1 MLFFFSDIN
10 ELPDLFPNSPKQ
22 FYENN
27 ANEKTDPSQVKEIT
41 NDAIND
47 HEENGQ
53 DSSTFMTVIQTKT
66 ENQSITDN
74 EQCDRTVEKLKI
86 TVPSTS
92 PIWSSCYSSS
102 SESSSSNRGNKIRKR
117 YCVTCSIRFRKTS
130 ELHKHLLSHV
140 TQPNIQL
147 ERLSQN
153 NKYYQDFL
161 KRQSSES
168 SEDNT
173 GLKIKLK
180 VLSGAQNFEVIPN
193 ALDEANRGKGV
204 RILTA
209 KEIKLS
215 PTRSPS
221 TNASPLGKIYFIKYS
236 KLLCHVNK
244 FL

>member
-1 MLFFFSDIN
+1 MTGI
-10 ELPDLFPNSPKQ
+10 ET
-22 FYENN
+22 
-27 ANEKTDPSQVKEIT
+27 KTD
-41 NDAIND
+41 
-47 HEENGQ
+47 
-53 DSSTFMTVIQTKT
+53 
-66 ENQSITDN
+66 NQSVTDI
-74 EQCDRTVEKLKI
+74 EQCDRIVEKLRI

-117 YCVTCSIRFRKTS
+117 FCVTCNQRFRKTS

-140 TQPNIQL
+140 TQPSIQL

-161 KRQSSES
+161 KRQSSEH
-168 SEDNT
+168 SEENT

-221 TNASPLGKIYFIKYS
+221 TNTSPLGKHLFYIINILRISLSRF
-236 KLLCHVNK
+236 
-244 FL
+244 F